1 LADASVIAVLSRNP
15 ALHFD
20 DFSPSLFCETN
31 LSQSSCELNR
41 KERKLVSEGKE
52 GKEGI
57 LLHLGVGRFYFLH
70 IPKTAG
76 SSITEWL
83 TQCVGSAA
91 TCPAKNWDQ
100 LVELAECGIENYRLF
115 AGHFGWGLDEILGR
129 PLRTFT
135 VFRDP
140 LERTI
145 SHYRHVHRDKDH
157 PRHNAVRHQTFGE
170 FVADVENKP
179 MIENFQARYL
189 VKNVVDPMRLVRCL
203 DRDMTKRNRLSTA
216 SEECRYLFDKSYV
229 REMSVRH
236 LDSLEVVGITSE
248 VDKFLASIAS
258 KFRFLD
264 APPIAPKSN
273 VAPPW
278 AGSVIIDDNSRD
290 IVSALTEIDA
300 DLYERARVLS
310 QPSEQN

>member
-1 LADASVIAVLSRNP
+1 LL
-15 ALHFD
+15 
-20 DFSPSLFCETN
+20 
-31 LSQSSCELNR
+31 QS
-41 KERKLVSEGKE
+41 
-52 GKEGI
+52 
-57 LLHLGVGRFYFLH
+57 GVGRFYFLH

-83 TQCVGSAA
+83 TQRVGAAA

-100 LVELAECGIENYRLF
+100 LVELAEWGIENYRLF
-115 AGHFGWGLDEILGR
+115 AGHFGWGLDEVLGR

-145 SHYRHVHRDKDH
+145 SHYRHVHRDRDH

-170 FVADVENKP
+170 FIADVENKP

-216 SEECRYLFDKSYV
+216 SEESRYLFDRSYV
-229 REMSVRH
+229 RETSIRH
-236 LDSLEVVGITSE
+236 LDSLEVVGVTSE
-248 VDKFLASIAS
+248 VDTFLTSVAS

-264 APPIAPKSN
+264 ASPIAPKLN
-273 VAPPW
+273 VAPPCERN
-278 AGSVIIDDNSRD
+278 VIVDEESRD
-290 IVSALTEIDA
+290 IVSCLTEIDA
-300 DLYERARVLS
+300 DLYKRALVLS
-310 QPSEQN
+310 QSSNRAN